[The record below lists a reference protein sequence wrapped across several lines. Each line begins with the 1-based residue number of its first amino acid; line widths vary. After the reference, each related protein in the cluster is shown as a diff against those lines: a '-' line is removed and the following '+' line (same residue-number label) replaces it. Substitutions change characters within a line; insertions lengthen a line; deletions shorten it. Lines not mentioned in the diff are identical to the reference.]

1 MAAAPKPRA
10 IDHDHDH
17 DHIEGFNEHV
27 WYDPTAMAALAEAIA
42 DELAALSPGDADTFA
57 ANAAAFTD
65 GIAELQTALAEI
77 DAAHAGAEV
86 FATEPVPLYLVASAG
101 LVNVTPDAFSEAV
114 EEGQDVSPSTLL
126 DSLELLRSGDV
137 RAVLVNTQ
145 TGGAETTEV
154 VAEAEAQSIPVVEF
168 SETLPDGQTYLS
180 WMQANIDALAGALGV
195 TAPLE
200 IRGAALRR
208 GDRELWSGLDL
219 TVNPGEL
226 IAVLGP
232 SGSGKTT
239 LLRAILGLE
248 RLSAGR
254 IEALGAEV
262 RGRGNRRIGYI
273 PQQRPLPRDTALR
286 GRDLVTLGVDG
297 HRFGLPFP
305 RRGDRARVDRLID
318 AVGAREFADRPVGL
332 LSGGEQQR
340 LRVGQAL
347 ADDPQLLL
355 CDEPLTSLDLA
366 NQQAVVGLIDR
377 HRKDNGA
384 AVLLVTHDINP
395 LLGKVD
401 RILYIANGRFTLGK
415 PDEVLRSD
423 VLTDLYGAHVFVLR
437 AGDRLVVVGAPD
449 AEESHHHHEKGHE

>member
-1 MAAAPKPRA
+1 MTS
-10 IDHDHDH
+10 D
-17 DHIEGFNEHV
+17 
-27 WYDPTAMAALAEAIA
+27 
-42 DELAALSPGDADTFA
+42 SP
-57 ANAAAFTD
+57 
-65 GIAELQTALAEI
+65 LQI
-77 DAAHAGAEV
+77 
-86 FATEPVPLYLVASAG
+86 S
-101 LVNVTPDAFSEAV
+101 
-114 EEGQDVSPSTLL
+114 
-126 DSLELLRSGDV
+126 
-137 RAVLVNTQ
+137 
-145 TGGAETTEV
+145 
-154 VAEAEAQSIPVVEF
+154 
-168 SETLPDGQTYLS
+168 
-180 WMQANIDALAGALGV
+180 
-195 TAPLE
+195 
-200 IRGAALRR
+200 GAALRR

-219 TVNPGEL
+219 DVAPGEF

-248 RLSAGR
+248 RLSSGSIR
-254 IEALGAEV
+254 ALGSEV
-262 RGRGNRRIGYI
+262 RRAGNRRIGYV
-273 PQQRPLPRDTALR
+273 PQQRPLPPETSLR
-286 GRDLVTLGVDG
+286 GRDLVGLGVDG

-305 RRGDRARVDRLID
+305 RRGDRERVRELVR
-318 AVGAREFADRPVGL
+318 AVGAEGFADRPVGE

-377 HRKDNGA
+377 HRKDTGA

-401 RILYIANGRFTLGK
+401 RILYIANGRFTLGT
-415 PDEVLRSD
+415 PGEVLRSD

-449 AEESHHHHEKGHE
+449 AEESHHHHEEGRE